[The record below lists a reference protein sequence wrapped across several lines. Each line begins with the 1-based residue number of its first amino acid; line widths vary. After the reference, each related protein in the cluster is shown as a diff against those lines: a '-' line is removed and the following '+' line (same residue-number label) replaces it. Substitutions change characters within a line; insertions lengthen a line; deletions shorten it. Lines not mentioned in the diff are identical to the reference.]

1 MSLPNLQLSAQR
13 LHGVPSRLQ
22 SMHFTAYNYLMAAS
36 MISMIP
42 TLMLFVAAQRRLTR
56 GVAFSGPKN

>member
-1 MSLPNLQLSAQR
+1 
-13 LHGVPSRLQ
+13 
-22 SMHFTAYNYLMAAS
+22 MHFTAYNYLMAAS